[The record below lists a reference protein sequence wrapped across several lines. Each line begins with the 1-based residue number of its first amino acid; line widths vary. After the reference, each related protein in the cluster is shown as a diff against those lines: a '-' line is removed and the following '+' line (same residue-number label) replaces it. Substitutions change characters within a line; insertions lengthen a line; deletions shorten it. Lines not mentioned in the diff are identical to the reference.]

1 MRRRRVLG
9 ILAGMTAWPCVVSAQ
24 TTVPVVG
31 FLSPQA
37 DSVGYSTALH
47 AGLRQLGYVD
57 GRNIRIESR
66 WAQGRFDQLPQMA
79 ADLVG
84 LNVDVLVASLTQAS
98 LAAKKATAKIP
109 IVMAGVGDP
118 VAVGLVGS
126 LARPG
131 GNITGTSSDIVGK
144 QLELLKEVVPGVSRV
159 AVLWNPAN
167 AAFQA
172 LQLGQAEQAARVVG
186 FELQLLEVRTS
197 DEIDTAFA
205 NIKNDT
211 RALAVLGDPLFALH
225 SVTIAE
231 LALKNRLVTV
241 SSGREFSNAGILMT
255 YGASLFDSHKR
266 AALYVDKILKGAM
279 PADLPVEQPT
289 TFEMVINLKTA
300 KALGLAIPPSLLARA
315 SEVIE

>member
-1 MRRRRVLG
+1 
-9 ILAGMTAWPCVVSAQ
+9 
-24 TTVPVVG
+24 
-31 FLSPQA
+31 
-37 DSVGYSTALH
+37 
-47 AGLRQLGYVD
+47 
-57 GRNIRIESR
+57 
-66 WAQGRFDQLPQMA
+66 MA

-131 GNITGTSSDIVGK
+131 GNITGTSSVSSDVVGK
-144 QLELLKEVVPGVSRV
+144 QLELLKEVVPGVSHV

-172 LQLGQAEQAARVVG
+172 LQLGQAEQAARVAG
-186 FELQLLEVRTS
+186 FQLQLLEVRAR
-197 DEIDTAFA
+197 DEIEAAFA
-205 NIKNDT
+205 NIKNT
-211 RALAVLGDPLFALH
+211 RAVAVLGDPLFALH
-225 SVTIAE
+225 SPMIAE

-241 SSGREFSNAGILMT
+241 SAGRELADAGILLT
-255 YGASLFDSHKR
+255 YGASLFEAHKR
-266 AALYVDKILKGAM
+266 AAFYVDKILKGAA

-289 TFEMVINLKTA
+289 TFEMIINLKTA
-300 KALGLAIPPSLLARA
+300 KALGLAVPPSLLARA
-315 SEVIE
+315 NEVIE